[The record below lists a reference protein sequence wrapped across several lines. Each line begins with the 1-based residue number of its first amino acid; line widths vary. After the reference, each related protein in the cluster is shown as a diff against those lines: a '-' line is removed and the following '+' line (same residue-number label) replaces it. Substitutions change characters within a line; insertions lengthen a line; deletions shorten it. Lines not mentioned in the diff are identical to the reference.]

1 MDVKNEKKSGVLSQI
16 IVAVVVALIAGSTS
30 PWWWYVIFP
39 ETKPAPPVSSPAIPS
54 QSPAQ
59 NPVSQTS
66 SNNNVSPSSDV
77 KNYLMDNQPDR
88 VIIVTHRYNSEYRIE
103 EPSSPWPWQGTAT
116 LDGGQLSGEA
126 QFRNSLATMRVEGVV
141 RKDGSIVIQYIF
153 KTDDSGKQSGGR
165 IDNHVWYPGN

>member
-39 ETKPAPPVSSPAIPS
+39 ETKPAPPVSSPVIPS

-59 NPVSQTS
+59 NPVSLTF

-88 VIIVTHRYNSEYRIE
+88 IIIVTHR
-103 EPSSPWPWQGTAT
+103 
-116 LDGGQLSGEA
+116 
-126 QFRNSLATMRVEGVV
+126 
-141 RKDGSIVIQYIF
+141 
-153 KTDDSGKQSGGR
+153 
-165 IDNHVWYPGN
+165 